1 MLIKKHWSIK
11 YVIGRIVLFFYEIC
25 FKNYPWIT
33 FGAVNILKQN
43 MKKKES
49 FIVEFGSGRS
59 TIFFS
64 ELCKSVLSIEH
75 DKIWYEKVTNEI
87 VKKKLTNVR
96 IILCEDRGDYISVI
110 DEYRDN
116 SIDFIFI
123 DGKSR
128 SKIANK
134 VLPKIK
140 RGGFLILDDAQRY
153 IDNPKYDNE
162 WLSFLEKVKNW
173 KYIRTDNW
181 VSRTDL
187 WQKII

>member
-1 MLIKKHWSIK
+1 M
-11 YVIGRIVLFFYEIC
+11 
-25 FKNYPWIT
+25 
-33 FGAVNILKQN
+33 
-43 MKKKES
+43 
-49 FIVEFGSGRS
+49 
-59 TIFFS
+59 
-64 ELCKSVLSIEH
+64 
-75 DKIWYEKVTNEI
+75 
-87 VKKKLTNVR
+87 
-96 IILCEDRGDYISVI
+96 CEDRGDYISVI

-140 RGGFLILDDAQRY
+140 PGGFLILDDAQRY